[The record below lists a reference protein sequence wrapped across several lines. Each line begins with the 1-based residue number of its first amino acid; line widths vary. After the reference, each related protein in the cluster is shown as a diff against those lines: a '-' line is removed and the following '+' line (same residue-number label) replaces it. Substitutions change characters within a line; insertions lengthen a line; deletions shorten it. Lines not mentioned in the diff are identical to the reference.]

1 MTNDTDYWTTTAGLA
16 LGLPI
21 SLGLAA
27 TVQLT
32 RWRAAKLAQPIP
44 GAADIDQDALKKSI
58 KEKQATR
65 SNKFKSI
72 VIGSAFV
79 LYMGF
84 IFMMDRFPSFVKL
97 GFWVG
102 ISCGLA
108 VSMARIILS
117 IGEFN

>member
-1 MTNDTDYWTTTAGLA
+1 MTNNTDYWATTAGLA

-58 KEKQATR
+58 MDVNPELTSVEASCFDGIYITGDITPEYLDKLESHRHT
-65 SNKFKSI
+65 SSGKSSDDM
-72 VIGSAFV
+72 VRTQ
-79 LYMGF
+79 LNLN
-84 IFMMDRFPSFVKL
+84 P
-97 GFWVG
+97 
-102 ISCGLA
+102 A
-108 VSMARIILS
+108 VAA
-117 IGEFN
+117 E